1 MPMKA
6 WNSLTSTIKY
16 FHKGFLSEE
25 DLKEEEE
32 EGGEYLFDP
41 EAGKASDDPFA
52 HLNEGDAPDNSAASN
67 DEEVS
72 KYVAGEEE

>member
-6 WNSLTSTIKY
+6 WISLSPNCYYAIPI
-16 FHKGFLSEE
+16 
-25 DLKEEEE
+25 DDEEE

-52 HLNEGDAPDNSAASN
+52 HLKLEEAPSDEAVSDA
-67 DEEVS
+67 EVS
-72 KYVAGEEE
+72 KYVGGNEEE